1 MNSEQIGTKRTK
13 QLGIIL
19 LGLTVGLVALVAVP
33 YILFAQSPAAVP
45 LARVSRGAL
54 PCPRPEEGGESFGI
68 MTGVQIQNI
77 GEKEADASL
86 YLVSEV
92 GNPVF
97 PSGHGIAE
105 DGLRIRAGA
114 AHNLFLPDF
123 DSIPGD
129 NYSFVAEANQPI
141 RAIVVTTCNVNK
153 ASGIYDSVESAKEII
168 VPFLYNDYLGQNAQ
182 ITIQNADSENE
193 AEITVKI
200 IRSGARGAVTSEI
213 SFRLKPDHAQIYR
226 SENFLGTDNNRGFV
240 GYARIISDRDTVV
253 HSFIEMPHGN
263 AISSFS
269 GIPVQKAS
277 RELFA
282 PLVRC
287 NYYGDTVIQLVNTE
301 DKDGNLT
308 ITYYTDPEREDFSEV
323 YTSSHQI
330 AGQDTITLFLPS
342 IGILP
347 EGNRNVDGEGW
358 FGVAKIESDV
368 KLVGSVQDA
377 VFSFEEGTTTPVSVT
392 LQGIF
397 NLAVQEESGT
407 QFALPLV
414 RSYHMTS
421 EKLTTGVQ
429 IQNVSPVKATVAITY
444 FVGDE
449 SKMGDNVSVLPG
461 GSANIYQGDAE
472 IAKLFPEFPPENGG
486 WYGSAI
492 VTSDQPVILF
502 VNDASGPDAEFSYD
516 QGNYMGIPLRGGKTR

>member
-1 MNSEQIGTKRTK
+1 MSSGQIGTKRTK

-19 LGLTVGLVALVAVP
+19 LGLTVGVVALVAVP

-45 LARVSRGAL
+45 LAQVSRGSL

-68 MTGVQIQNI
+68 MTGVQIQNV
-77 GEKEADASL
+77 GEKEANASL

-114 AHNLFLPDF
+114 AHNLFLPAFND
-123 DSIPGD
+123 IPGD

-153 ASGIYDSVESAKEII
+153 ASGIYDSVESSKEII

-182 ITIQNADSENE
+182 ITIQNADSKNE
-193 AEITVKI
+193 AEIKVEV
-200 IRSGARGAVTSEI
+200 IRSGDRGTVTSGI
-213 SFRLKPDHAQIYR
+213 SFKLKPDRAQIYR
-226 SENFLGTDNNRGFV
+226 SENLLGTDNDGVFV
-240 GYARIISDRDTVV
+240 GYARIMSDRDTVV

-277 RELFA
+277 KELFA

-301 DKDGNLT
+301 HSDGNIT
-308 ITYYTDPEREDFSEV
+308 ITYYTDPLVSPKGFSQV
-323 YTSSHQI
+323 YTTSHQI
-330 AGQDTITLFLPS
+330 AGQDTITLFLRS
-342 IGILP
+342 TGILP
-347 EGNRNVDGEGW
+347 EGDRNVDAGGW

-368 KLVGSVQDA
+368 ELVGSVQDA
-377 VFSFEEGTTTPVSVT
+377 VFSFEEGTTTPVFVT
-392 LQGIF
+392 AQGIF
-397 NLAVQEESGT
+397 NLAVQEDSAT
-407 QFALPLV
+407 RFALPLV
-414 RSYHMTS
+414 RSLHMMS

-429 IQNVSPVKATVAITY
+429 IQNVSPVEATVAITY
-444 FVGDE
+444 FVGNE
-449 SKMGDNVSVLPG
+449 SMRGDDVRVQPG
-461 GSANIYQGDAE
+461 GSANIYQGASE
-472 IAKLFPEFPPENGG
+472 IAGLFGPELPEQDG

-502 VNDASGPDAEFSYD
+502 VNDASGPGAEFLYD
-516 QGNYMGIPLRGGKTR
+516 QGNYMGIPLR

>member
-1 MNSEQIGTKRTK
+1 MSSGQIGTKRTK

-19 LGLTVGLVALVAVP
+19 LGLTVGLVTLVAVP

-45 LARVSRGAL
+45 LAGVSRGAL
-54 PCPRPEEGGESFGI
+54 PCPRPEEGDERFGI
-68 MTGVQIQNI
+68 MTGVQIQNV
-77 GEKEADASL
+77 GEGEADVSL

-105 DGLRIRAGA
+105 NGLHISAGA
-114 AHNLFLPDF
+114 AYNFFLPYF
-123 DSIPGD
+123 DDIPGD

-141 RAIVVTTCNVNK
+141 RAIVVTACNVNK

-168 VPFLYNDYLGQNAQ
+168 VPFLYNDYLGQNTQ
-182 ITIQNADSENE
+182 VTIQNADSENE
-193 AEITVKI
+193 AEITAEI
-200 IRSGARGAVTSEI
+200 IRSDDRGAVTSEI

-226 SENFLGTDNNRGFV
+226 SENLLGTDNDGEFV

-301 DKDGNLT
+301 HRDGNLT
-308 ITYYTDPEREDFSEV
+308 ITYYTDAKRDEKGFSQV

-330 AGQDTITLFLPS
+330 AGQDTLTLFPRS
-342 IGILP
+342 TDILP
-347 EGNRNVDGEGW
+347 EGDRDADDGGW

-377 VFSFEEGTTTPVSVT
+377 VFSFEEGTTKPVSVAV
-392 LQGIF
+392 QGIF
-397 NLAVQEESGT
+397 NLAVQEDSAT
-407 QFALPLV
+407 RFALPLV
-414 RSYHMTS
+414 RSFHMTS

-429 IQNVSPVKATVAITY
+429 IQNVSSVEATVAITY
-444 FVGDE
+444 FVQNE
-449 SKMGDNVSVLPG
+449 SRRGKDVFVPPE
-461 GSANIYQGDAE
+461 GSANIYQGDYE
-472 IAKLFPEFPPENGG
+472 IANLFSPELLPELEG

-502 VNDASGPDAEFSYD
+502 VNDASGPYAEFSYD
-516 QGNYMGIPLRGGKTR
+516 RGNYMGIPLK